1 MPRFDYPCP
10 DCRTTSNLHGPDC
23 EFEGASW
30 ADIEKAYTD
39 LVAVLSAN
47 SLPEEAL
54 RNAVTG
60 RWSNLHKSA
69 LDRLVHEQRVM
80 EDEQGHLELLTADEY
95 KEHVTDPNVEPI
107 KTVARKGSVPGA
119 HDNAVFAMIAW
130 YEMVGLS
137 WSETRERV
145 VGERVARQ
153 HRHDVGVGLLD
164 VGPRRAL
171 ELAVRAVEV
180 ARRPA
185 VWAGVVEP
193 RHDSDCRFG
202 GTKLD

>member
-39 LVAVLSAN
+39 VVAVLSAN

-145 VGERVARQ
+145 VDWLRDTGTWTRGGFEEASPQELVTKK
-153 HRHDVGVGLLD
+153 RHVYEAGYGWKEK
-164 VGPRRAL
+164 A
-171 ELAVRAVEV
+171 EAAKAVIDR
-180 ARRPA
+180 
-185 VWAGVVEP
+185 
-193 RHDSDCRFG
+193 S
-202 GTKLD
+202 L

>member
-1 MPRFDYPCP
+1 VPRFDYPCP

-145 VGERVARQ
+145 VDWLRDTGTWTRGGFEEASPQELVTKK
-153 HRHDVGVGLLD
+153 RHVYEAGYGWKEK
-164 VGPRRAL
+164 A
-171 ELAVRAVEV
+171 EAAKAVIDR
-180 ARRPA
+180 
-185 VWAGVVEP
+185 
-193 RHDSDCRFG
+193 S
-202 GTKLD
+202 L

>member
-47 SLPEEAL
+47 SLPEEAV
-54 RNAVTG
+54 RNAVHG
-60 RWSNLHKSA
+60 RWSNLHNSA

-80 EDEQGHLELLTADEY
+80 EDEQGHLELLTAEEY

-137 WSETRERV
+137 WTETRERV
-145 VGERVARQ
+145 VDWLRDTGTWTRGGFEEASPQELVNKK
-153 HRHDVGVGLLD
+153 RHVYEAGYGWKEK
-164 VGPRRAL
+164 A
-171 ELAVRAVEV
+171 EAAKAVIDR
-180 ARRPA
+180 
-185 VWAGVVEP
+185 
-193 RHDSDCRFG
+193 S
-202 GTKLD
+202 L

>member
-54 RNAVTG
+54 RNAVPG

-107 KTVARKGSVPGA
+107 KTVAQKGSVPGA

-137 WSETRERV
+137 WTETRERV
-145 VGERVARQ
+145 VDWLRDTGTWTRGGFEEASPQELVNKK
-153 HRHDVGVGLLD
+153 RHVYEAGYGWKEK
-164 VGPRRAL
+164 A
-171 ELAVRAVEV
+171 EAAKAVIDR
-180 ARRPA
+180 
-185 VWAGVVEP
+185 
-193 RHDSDCRFG
+193 S
-202 GTKLD
+202 L

>member
-39 LVAVLSAN
+39 IVAVLSAN

-60 RWSNLHKSA
+60 RWSNLHNSA

-80 EDEQGHLELLTADEY
+80 ENEEGHLKLLTAEQY

-137 WSETRERV
+137 WTETRERV
-145 VGERVARQ
+145 VDWLRDTGTWTRGGFEEASPQELVNKK
-153 HRHDVGVGLLD
+153 RHVYEAGYGWKEK
-164 VGPRRAL
+164 A
-171 ELAVRAVEV
+171 EAAKAVIDR
-180 ARRPA
+180 
-185 VWAGVVEP
+185 
-193 RHDSDCRFG
+193 S
-202 GTKLD
+202 L

>member
-1 MPRFDYPCP
+1 VPRFDYPCP

-39 LVAVLSAN
+39 IVAVLSAN

-60 RWSNLHKSA
+60 RWSNLHNSA

-80 EDEQGHLELLTADEY
+80 EDEQGHLELLTAEQY

-137 WSETRERV
+137 WTETRERV
-145 VGERVARQ
+145 VDWLRDTGTWTRGGFEEASPQELVTKK
-153 HRHDVGVGLLD
+153 RHVYEAGYGWKEK
-164 VGPRRAL
+164 A
-171 ELAVRAVEV
+171 EAAKAVIDR
-180 ARRPA
+180 
-185 VWAGVVEP
+185 
-193 RHDSDCRFG
+193 S
-202 GTKLD
+202 L

>member
-1 MPRFDYPCP
+1 VPRFDYPCP

-54 RNAVTG
+54 RNAVPG

-107 KTVARKGSVPGA
+107 KTVAQKGSVPGA

-137 WSETRERV
+137 WTETRERV
-145 VGERVARQ
+145 VDWLRDTGTWTRGGFEEASPQELVNKK
-153 HRHDVGVGLLD
+153 RHVYEAGYGWKEK
-164 VGPRRAL
+164 A
-171 ELAVRAVEV
+171 EAAKAVIDR
-180 ARRPA
+180 
-185 VWAGVVEP
+185 
-193 RHDSDCRFG
+193 S
-202 GTKLD
+202 L

>member
-23 EFEGASW
+23 EYEGASW
-30 ADIEKAYTD
+30 SDIEKAYTD

-47 SLPEEAL
+47 ALPEEAL
-54 RNAVTG
+54 REAVHG
-60 RWSNLHKSA
+60 RWSSLHKAA

-80 EDEQGHLELLTADEY
+80 ENEEGHLKLLTAEQY

-137 WSETRERV
+137 WNETRERV
-145 VGERVARQ
+145 VDWLRDTGTWTRGGFEEASPQELVNKK
-153 HRHDVGVGLLD
+153 RHVYESGYGWKEK
-164 VGPRRAL
+164 A
-171 ELAVRAVEV
+171 EAAKAVIDR
-180 ARRPA
+180 
-185 VWAGVVEP
+185 
-193 RHDSDCRFG
+193 S
-202 GTKLD
+202 L